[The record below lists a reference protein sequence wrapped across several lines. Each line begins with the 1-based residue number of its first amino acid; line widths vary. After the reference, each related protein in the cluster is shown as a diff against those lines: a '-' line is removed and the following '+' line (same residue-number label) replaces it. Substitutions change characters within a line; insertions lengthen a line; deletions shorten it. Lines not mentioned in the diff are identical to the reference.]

1 MHTILKLLE
10 HIGLVG
16 ELNSSTTLNFNRRNT
31 LSNMLFSEGA
41 LETMA
46 LNRFAAK
53 LCAVIIALAQQYM
66 SKKRSNLDWT
76 LPRRRRLCQG
86 IRKAIAE
93 GILRLELRSKD

>member
-1 MHTILKLLE
+1 MHAILKLLVY
-10 HIGLVG
+10 IALVG

-53 LCAVIIALAQQYM
+53 LCAVIIALAQQCM
-66 SKKRSNLDWT
+66 FKKRSNLDWT
-76 LPRRRRLCQG
+76 LPRREEEAMPGNKESNRGRDYTIGAQ
-86 IRKAIAE
+86 K
-93 GILRLELRSKD
+93 